1 MAKRDY
7 PNDYF
12 AWYNDDDKLG
22 ILCLDTSSTSGE
34 KTKEKYDTY
43 SDSTIPDGI
52 RIHYHAKYEKI
63 VNEEDDLKKD
73 IGLDSGLH
81 PAIVCYLKSRLLE
94 DLGDLE
100 RAQYFKQMY
109 EMKIKKYPSRKSGVR
124 TLSVP
129 RL

>member
-7 PNDYF
+7 PNNSF

-34 KTKEKYDTY
+34 KTKEKYDSY
-43 SDSTIPDGI
+43 SDSTVPDGI
-52 RIHYHAKYEKI
+52 RIHYHAKYGKVEN
-63 VNEEDDLKKD
+63 VEDDLKKD
-73 IGLDSGLH
+73 IGVDSGMH
-81 PAIVCYLKSRLLE
+81 SAVVCYVKSRLYE
-94 DLGDLE
+94 DLGQFE
-100 RAQYFKQMY
+100 QAQYFRQMY